1 MHSCNLLQMQR
12 DKKPPT
18 LSAQLRQ
25 AIAAS
30 RLSRYRIS
38 QLTGI
43 DQATLSKFMSG
54 HRGLSFRAVDQLG
67 DTLGLRLVARPD
79 VSRTQLKEDI

>member
-1 MHSCNLLQMQR
+1 MHFSKLLQMQR
-12 DKKPPT
+12 EKKPPT

-54 HRGLSFRAVDQLG
+54 HRGLSLKAIDQLG
-67 DTLGLRLVARPD
+67 DVLGLRFVTRPD
-79 VSRTQLKEDI
+79 ARRTQVKEGI